1 MIARKDMTAEAEA
14 QSAAATAASVSAA
27 TVPTADPVAPPSAAT
42 VAAPAAV
49 SAAPAAAG
57 PVAPTQKIF
66 AGAGWLALSK
76 VGSQIFSWAG
86 TFYVATHLSPSDY
99 GLSNLSTAF
108 TEFAVILTNL
118 GIGTTLVQR
127 QETDSVK
134 ADNLFTATLGLGVL
148 LALSALGLAYVGAWY
163 FRDTRLVALTQFT
176 AFIYLLSSLTIVPYN
191 FLNRDMRFRERG
203 LLDMYSVVASISI
216 QMLLARLGYG
226 VWTLLWG
233 SAVRFG
239 ARLGLA
245 FWYSGYR
252 PRLRFSWA
260 LLKDDIAFSAR
271 LTLNWLLFVMK
282 ERSVPILIGRSFS
295 IAQLGLLGFAGSL
308 SGIPNL
314 KIVQLLREVLLPLLS
329 KRNQDPAAQLRGL
342 GTALKMMTLLILP
355 IYLCGWHYGVDTLS
369 LILPE
374 RWVPMFPLFEALC
387 LVQLWTVLASIVSI
401 YNTAQGKPGR
411 STWYEGAMALCI
423 PIATLACLHY
433 RLIQLAHIWSAVGAG
448 VFFIW
453 FVWQFRGERA
463 LVRGFMG
470 QVFSAI
476 GVSGALFALD
486 ALALPHLTVA
496 GMGREM
502 AWAALLARIALF
514 CLGYG
519 LFLRLAHWEFLK
531 GLRRK

>member
-1 MIARKDMTAEAEA
+1 MIARDGM
-14 QSAAATAASVSAA
+14 AAGARVRA
-27 TVPTADPVAPPSAAT
+27 PSA
-42 VAAPAAV
+42 PASDKV
-49 SAAPAAAG
+49 
-57 PVAPTQKIF
+57 F

-76 VGSQIFSWAG
+76 LGSQIFSWAG
-86 TFYVATHLSPSDY
+86 TFYVATRLSPSDY

-127 QETDSVK
+127 QETDTEK

-148 LALSALGLAYVGAWY
+148 LALSALGLAYFGAWY

-176 AFIYLLSSLTIVPYN
+176 ALIYLLSSLTIVPYN
-191 FLNRDMRFRERG
+191 FLNRDMRFKERG

-216 QMLLARLGYG
+216 QMLLARLGFG

-239 ARLGLA
+239 VRLGMA
-245 FWYSGYR
+245 FWYSGYK
-252 PRLRFSWA
+252 PRLRFDWR

-271 LTLNWLLFVMK
+271 LTLNWLLFVLK
-282 ERSVPILIGRSFS
+282 ERSIPILIGRSFTV
-295 IAQLGLLGFAGSL
+295 AQLGLLGFAGSL

-329 KRNQDPAAQLRGL
+329 KRNHDPASQLRAL
-342 GTALKMMTLLILP
+342 GTALKVMALVILP

-411 STWYEGAMALCI
+411 STWYEGAMALAI
-423 PIATLACLHY
+423 PAVTLACLHFE
-433 RLIQLAHIWSAVGAG
+433 LIQLAHIWSAVGAA
-448 VFFIW
+448 VFLAW
-453 FVWQFRGERA
+453 FLWQFRGEPA
-463 LVRGFMG
+463 FVRGFLG
-470 QVFSAI
+470 QALSAI
-476 GVSGALFALD
+476 AVSGALFGLDHVASGFLQPMADAGKEEAWVALI
-486 ALALPHLTVA
+486 
-496 GMGREM
+496 
-502 AWAALLARIALF
+502 ARIALF
-514 CLGYG
+514 CAGYG
-519 LFLRLAHWEFLK
+519 LFLRLTHWRFLTS
-531 GLRRK
+531 LRRK